1 MFCHSLTAGSV
12 LGVIFGGGL
21 FCSRVCASTGMDSV
35 GNTPVVLPYSLSLLF
50 RRSFVFSRFD
60 LLSFGPAESLLDLHL
75 GKGHCREFWG
85 FGVTP
90 DRFATLNFVQSG
102 WMFFLASY
110 PESGTIF

>member
-1 MFCHSLTAGSV
+1 
-12 LGVIFGGGL
+12 
-21 FCSRVCASTGMDSV
+21 MDSV